1 MGAVV
6 HNIYVYGA
14 GDSRRLTLSLLRYIH
29 TNLKL
34 LTEMGVQIRVH
45 KISEHVL
52 QTPRVVEAME
62 ARGITSF
69 PALVTPSG
77 VFLGNRGITTFY
89 ERNIQKF
96 NAWTNRRAATV
107 GRRQRQTDPEED
119 DLTNY
124 YNSEMRPTC
133 SDGPTESGAEDLLG
147 GEDSTHMMK
156 YYDSML
162 QLRQQRGQTFLEE
175 TEPRHRPNNVADE
188 TEFRRASSGSSG
200 ETSSGFSGGAPM
212 SGASGDE
219 ESAQED
225 QMFQSYWEN
234 QESTPGI

>member
-14 GDSRRLTLSLLRYIH
+14 EDGGRLTLSLLRYIH
-29 TNLKL
+29 ANLKL

-45 KISEHVL
+45 KISDHAL
-52 QTPRVVEAME
+52 QTPRAVEAME

-69 PALVTPSG
+69 PALVTSSG
-77 VFLGNRGITTFY
+77 VFLGNREITTFY
-89 ERNIQKF
+89 GRNIQKF
-96 NAWTNRRAATV
+96 HAWKNRRAATV

-133 SDGPTESGAEDLLG
+133 SDGPTESGAEDIG

-156 YYDSML
+156 YYDTML
-162 QLRQQRGQTFLEE
+162 QLRRQRGQTFLED

-188 TEFRRASSGSSG
+188 TEFHRASIGSSG
-200 ETSSGFSGGAPM
+200 ETSSGFSGGVPM

-219 ESAQED
+219 GSAQED